1 MKWEGRRQSSNVEDR
16 RGRGRGLSRGAKV
29 GGGLGGMGI
38 VAAVVM
44 VLLGADPMQ
53 VISQLLGGGIGGT
66 AGTPTTQTRNA
77 PLDAEAERIGRF
89 TSVVLADTET
99 TWNRLF
105 QRYGSRYQEPTLV
118 LFENQVRSACGSAS
132 AATGPFYCPAD
143 AKLYLDTSFFDQL
156 ARMGAPGDF
165 AQAYVIGHEVA
176 HQVQNLT
183 GVLTKVRALQGR
195 VSQAQSNALQ
205 VLVELQADCYAG
217 VWAHHAERS
226 RDLLESGDA
235 EEGLRAAASIGDDTL
250 QRNAGRAVRPESFTH
265 GSSAQ
270 RVQWFRAGI
279 RGGDV
284 ATCDTFA
291 EAGVQ
296 L

>member
-176 HQVQNLT
+176 HHVQNLT